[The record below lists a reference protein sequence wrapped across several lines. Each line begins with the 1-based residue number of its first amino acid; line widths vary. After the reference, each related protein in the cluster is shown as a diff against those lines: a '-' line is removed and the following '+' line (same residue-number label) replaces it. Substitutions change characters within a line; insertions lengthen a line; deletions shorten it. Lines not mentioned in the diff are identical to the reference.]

1 MEALSACGGHLI
13 EMHQLGQDLR
23 LLSFPSSENAR
34 VLEMTD
40 AGDGPVVNNEDALA
54 GNRKTLSK

>member
-1 MEALSACGGHLI
+1 MYQI
-13 EMHQLGQDLR
+13 DQDMSEFR
-23 LLSFPSSENAR
+23 VSENDR

-40 AGDGPVVNNEDALA
+40 EGDGPVVNKDNTLA